1 MRKYE
6 KVMGILMVTIN
17 ESEKELFNSMPV
29 VYNKG
34 LLWVSVV
41 DFVNTMC
48 SPLKINEAYLST
60 YEYKEVDG
68 EHKKLLLERPILT
81 MYIADK
87 VWNCEK
93 ESGFR
98 QEFDNYKVTIST
110 SCDEDGQPFGSLV
123 VETSITL

>member
-6 KVMGILMVTIN
+6 EVLGILMVTIN
-17 ESEKELFNSMPV
+17 ENETELFSSLPV

-34 LLWVSVV
+34 LLWVPVV
-41 DFVNTMC
+41 NFVNTMC
-48 SPLKINEAYLST
+48 SPLKVTKVYLST
-60 YEYKEVDG
+60 CEYKEVDG
-68 EHKKLLLERPILT
+68 KYKKLLLEHPILT

-87 VWNCEK
+87 VWNWEK
-93 ESGFR
+93 ESAFR

-110 SCDEDGQPFGSLV
+110 DCGEDGQPFDSLV

>member
-6 KVMGILMVTIN
+6 EVMGILMVTIN
-17 ESEKELFNSMPV
+17 ESEKELFSSMPV

-34 LLWVSVV
+34 LLWVPVV
-41 DFVNTMC
+41 NFVNTMC
-48 SPLKINEAYLST
+48 SPLKITKVYLST

-68 EHKKLLLERPILT
+68 KYVKLLRERPILT

-87 VWNCEK
+87 VWNWEK
-93 ESGFR
+93 ESAFR
-98 QEFDNYKVTIST
+98 QEFDNYEVTIST
-110 SCDEDGQPFGSLV
+110 GCDEDGQPFDCLV